1 MHNLIPLP
9 PRIVEAATNGLD
21 GFKAAVEAVG
31 GAPLQHG
38 QTTTF
43 LYFGEAEAVGLRH
56 WMDVFRPLP
65 AFIRLEGTDLWSLTV
80 DLPERSRIEYKLSVK
95 AKGRRRLILDPLN
108 PQLARDPFGMNSVV
122 TGPNYE
128 RPVWSLP
135 SSSVTPGTLTS
146 LDVPSDIFGDTR
158 RAHVYLPA
166 FDTNGPLPLLVAHD
180 GCEYD
185 EYAALTTV
193 LDNLIAGGEIP
204 PVACVLSD
212 PVDRMAEYTGDDRH
226 AEHIVHELI
235 QAVARRI
242 TLDPDRVVALGASLG
257 AVASLHAA
265 WRHPS
270 VFSALILQS
279 GSFVTALG
287 GKHRRGQVFEPV
299 VEFMLAFLER
309 PGRLPARM
317 HLSCGRFDGLITE
330 NRRLSSHFRALG
342 VDVEFEEVPD
352 GHNWENWRDRLRG
365 GLVHAF
371 GPVISNRDF
380 PPESPA

>member
-1 MHNLIPLP
+1 
-9 PRIVEAATNGLD
+9 
-21 GFKAAVEAVG
+21 
-31 GAPLQHG
+31 GAPLQVG

-65 AFIRLEGTDLWSLTV
+65 AFTRHDGTNLWSLTV
-80 DLPERSRIEYKLSVK
+80 DLPERSRIEYKLSIK
-95 AKGRRRLILDPLN
+95 SKGRRRLILDPLN
-108 PQLARDPFGMNSVV
+108 PQLARDPFGRNSVV
-122 TGPNYE
+122 TGPYYE
-128 RPVWSLP
+128 RPAWSLP
-135 SSSVTPGTLTS
+135 SSSVTPGSLTV
-146 LDVPSDIFGDTR
+146 LDVSSDIFGETR

-166 FDTNGPLPLLVAHD
+166 SDVDGPWPLLVAHD
-180 GCEYD
+180 GCEYT

-193 LDNLIAGGEIP
+193 LDNLIAEGEIP

-212 PVDRMAEYTGDDRH
+212 PGDRMAEYTGDDRH

-235 QAVARRI
+235 PAVAGQI
-242 TLDPDRVVALGASLG
+242 TVDPNRMVALGASLG
-257 AVASLHAA
+257 GVASLHAA
-265 WRHPS
+265 WRHPG

-287 GKHRRGQVFEPV
+287 GKHRRGQVFAPV

-330 NRRLSSHFRALG
+330 NRRMSSHFRALG